1 MRISRVQI
9 SNFANFQSL
18 DLVTGN
24 SLVIVGENKVGKSN
38 LIRALQLIL
47 DPSLSERDRHLG
59 LEHFWDGLGE
69 SKLGSIVEVSVQLT
83 DFDDDARLMAHL
95 SDCIV
100 APGPPMVAALT
111 YRFQPKRTLT
121 GAPVSLSDY
130 EYLIFGGDDPDNAL
144 GGSLRR
150 MLPLDVQGALR
161 DAEKDLAS
169 WRHSPLRPL
178 IEDLGTALDEV
189 ERAEIQTQMNAAQG
203 GLTSRPEIQD
213 AAARITDRLV
223 AMVGDKHSGSV
234 QLGLTPTRLDSLLR
248 GLKLLI
254 DGGART
260 INEAS
265 LGSANLIFLA
275 LKSLELDRLAD
286 ERERDHTFF
295 AVEEPEAHLHPQV
308 QRLLYRYLLD
318 RPTLGADATQTRL
331 TTILSTHSPHIA
343 SVAPLQSIVLLRASS
358 EPDTTIG
365 VSAAETPLTAPE
377 IADLQRYIDV
387 TRGELF
393 FARGVILVEGEAER
407 FIIPAFAEALGL
419 SLDGLGVSV
428 CSIGGA
434 DFAPFVKLLGPGGLN
449 IPFVVLTDRDA
460 VVGKPPRA
468 LNRVRKL
475 LAILQPGYDWPAT
488 AERTVFQWGEDN
500 GLFVNGDT
508 LEPVLFQMGLGSAMQ
523 TILLAEL
530 PLKQATQE
538 SLEEW
543 VDDPDTLDTAH
554 LLRLI
559 ERIGK
564 GRFAQALAPHV
575 TNATCPPYIRNA
587 LEHIRDGVA

>member
-69 SKLGSIVEVSVQLT
+69 SKLGSIVEVSIQLT

-100 APGPPMVAALT
+100 TPGPPMVAALT
-111 YRFQPKRTLT
+111 YRFQPKRTLIEP
-121 GAPVSLSDY
+121 PVSLSDY

-144 GGSLRR
+144 GGSLKR

-178 IEDLGTALDEV
+178 IEDLGTALGEA
-189 ERAEIQTQMNAAQG
+189 ERAEIQTQINAAQG

-223 AMVGDKHSGSV
+223 AMVGEKHSGSV

-295 AVEEPEAHLHPQV
+295 AIEEPEAHLHPQV

-318 RPTLGADATQTRL
+318 RPALGADAPQTRL

-358 EPDTTIG
+358 EPETTIG
-365 VSAAETPLTAPE
+365 VSAAKTPLTAPE

-419 SLDGLGVSV
+419 SLDGFAAVGRDLWRSSKTACVRLSPRVDTLSLLRGLE
-428 CSIGGA
+428 A
-434 DFAPFVKLLGPGGLN
+434 D
-449 IPFVVLTDRDA
+449 
-460 VVGKPPRA
+460 
-468 LNRVRKL
+468 
-475 LAILQPGYDWPAT
+475 QPSAR
-488 AERTVFQWGEDN
+488 AER
-500 GLFVNGDT
+500 
-508 LEPVLFQMGLGSAMQ
+508 
-523 TILLAEL
+523 
-530 PLKQATQE
+530 
-538 SLEEW
+538 
-543 VDDPDTLDTAH
+543 
-554 LLRLI
+554 
-559 ERIGK
+559 
-564 GRFAQALAPHV
+564 
-575 TNATCPPYIRNA
+575 
-587 LEHIRDGVA
+587 